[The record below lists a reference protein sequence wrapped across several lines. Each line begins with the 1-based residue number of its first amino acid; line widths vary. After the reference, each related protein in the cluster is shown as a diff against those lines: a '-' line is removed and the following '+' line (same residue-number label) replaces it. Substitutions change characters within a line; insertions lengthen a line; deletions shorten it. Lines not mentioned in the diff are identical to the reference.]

1 MRGVQLLGI
10 ILTDKRHSSK
20 FELLSMLRGSS
31 LVAFHS
37 TCSLER
43 L

>member
-10 ILTDKRHSSK
+10 ILTDKRHSK
-20 FELLSMLRGSS
+20 FELLSMWRGSS
-31 LVAFHS
+31 LVTFHS